1 MAAPSKNRS
10 QRGTTR
16 IENRKTK
23 NTTRAPRKQAV
34 SQPALQVE
42 APLEE
47 IPPPPETNQQASA
60 AEERNEMEDVLPKAE
75 KSVKVLRRRRR
86 SGVSKVCCTSS
97 LDLYLFLT
105 YFYVLR
111 LATG

>member
-1 MAAPSKNRS
+1 M
-10 QRGTTR
+10 
-16 IENRKTK
+16 
-23 NTTRAPRKQAV
+23 
-34 SQPALQVE
+34 
-42 APLEE
+42 EE
-47 IPPPPETNQQASA
+47 IPPPPETNLQASA
-60 AEERNEMEDVLPKAE
+60 VHERNETAEERDEIKATLPTAEERNEMEDVLPKAE

-105 YFYVLR
+105 YFYVLQ